1 MTKPCFPVQWTVY
14 DAKLE
19 KPLVLYTK
27 KGIPICPCN
36 CACIDKY
43 EIHEANE
50 KGEQGKQ
57 LGEVKCHF
65 SFPNC
70 GAKAYDADKKEL
82 SYLGSNYKVPEC
94 IKLCLLNDAA
104 VCASVSAPQSI
115 SSRPTLA
122 MTPREELS
130 TMEQLLQDACPASA
144 LPTPSRNSPME
155 MPPKDIWSGQVNIIF
170 LAIFVNLSPIKSKML
185 MLLTLERQPN
195 VDSEQQKGFE
205 REKS

>member
-50 KGEQGKQ
+50 KGEPGKQ

-94 IKLCLLNDAA
+94 IKLCLLNRCCGLCIC
-104 VCASVSAPQSI
+104 VCPTKHLVDTNISNDPKGRVVNYGTIVTRCLPCLCPTHSI
-115 SSRPTLA
+115 
-122 MTPREELS
+122 
-130 TMEQLLQDACPASA
+130 
-144 LPTPSRNSPME
+144 
-155 MPPKDIWSGQVNIIF
+155 
-170 LAIFVNLSPIKSKML
+170 
-185 MLLTLERQPN
+185 
-195 VDSEQQKGFE
+195 
-205 REKS
+205 